1 MILKAQN
8 SDSTSKGLVTNN
20 EVLRLKKSFLR
31 CRMLQRGINAQP
43 ILNGFCGD
51 YEWEMENEL

>member
-1 MILKAQN
+1 LIAQDL
-8 SDSTSKGLVTNN
+8 DSTSTGLVTNN
-20 EVLRLKKSFLR
+20 EVVRLKKFFFR

-51 YEWEMENEL
+51 YEWEMDNEL